1 LACHFLS
8 RAIIFPQIRVHPG
21 RSAVKEQTKKLQ
33 KDETSLYDLSPVNK
47 GQSHLFQLCAVR
59 GGTMP
64 TDPERERQRLMDVYS
79 RMVDGEIEAIAE
91 DEASLTAVALQVLHE
106 EIARRGLDHLLSD
119 QDKTQVEAAD
129 ATEPEPMVTIRSF
142 GDVMQAWLAKSNLES
157 SAIECN
163 LVDDNMVRLHWGMVN
178 VLGGVKLQVKREDA
192 EVALELLEQPVLEQ
206 PDEDEP

>member
-1 LACHFLS
+1 
-8 RAIIFPQIRVHPG
+8 
-21 RSAVKEQTKKLQ
+21 
-33 KDETSLYDLSPVNK
+33 
-47 GQSHLFQLCAVR
+47 
-59 GGTMP
+59 MP
-64 TDPERERQRLMDVYS
+64 TDPERERHRLMDVYS
-79 RMVDGEIEAIAE
+79 RMVDGEIEQIAE
-91 DEASLTAVALQVLHE
+91 DEASLTAVARQVLRD

-119 QDKTQVEAAD
+119 RDKSQDEAAD

-163 LVDDNMVRLHWGMVN
+163 LVDDNMVRLHWGIVN

-192 EVALELLEQPVLEQ
+192 QVALELLEQPVPEQ

>member
-1 LACHFLS
+1 
-8 RAIIFPQIRVHPG
+8 
-21 RSAVKEQTKKLQ
+21 
-33 KDETSLYDLSPVNK
+33 
-47 GQSHLFQLCAVR
+47 
-59 GGTMP
+59 MP
-64 TDPERERQRLMDVYS
+64 TDPERERHRLMDVYS
-79 RMVDGEIEAIAE
+79 RMADGEIEAIAE

-119 QDKTQVEAAD
+119 RDKSRDEAAD
-129 ATEPEPMVTIRSF
+129 ATEPEPLVTIRSF

-192 EVALELLEQPVLEQ
+192 EVALELWNNPFSSNPMKTSLRAKKFR
-206 PDEDEP
+206 

>member
-1 LACHFLS
+1 
-8 RAIIFPQIRVHPG
+8 
-21 RSAVKEQTKKLQ
+21 
-33 KDETSLYDLSPVNK
+33 
-47 GQSHLFQLCAVR
+47 
-59 GGTMP
+59 MP
-64 TDPERERQRLMDVYS
+64 TDPERERHRLMDVYS
-79 RMVDGEIEAIAE
+79 RMADGEIEAIAE

-106 EIARRGLDHLLSD
+106 EIARRGLDHLLSERD
-119 QDKTQVEAAD
+119 KSQDEAAN